1 MATTSEIPKIKSNK
15 LKDVFVMKP
24 KEFNM
29 QFMTEKTSEKTF
41 SSVSPSKHAQIPSK
55 FPHLY

>member
-1 MATTSEIPKIKSNK
+1 MATTTDNHKIKAHK

-29 QFMTEKTSEKTF
+29 QFMTEKASEKTF
-41 SSVSPSKHAQIPSK
+41 STVSPSKHA
-55 FPHLY
+55 